1 MSYYKLNKGL
11 VPYDDYVTTASDRR
25 GESNQELYNKD
36 DEEDNEKSVI
46 HLQSYTR
53 KYDITPPDKYMFDPM
68 YRIETKNPSKK
79 CYIDFFLGGNEIFL
93 NKMYCQIRRKGS
105 GRRMLL
111 DLLNF
116 LTDNRYYKDDH
127 KVSLKADSRVGSQT
141 TYIIVKEQENLVG
154 YYAKLGFHPADENYE
169 NYTEINY
176 PKSFERPH
184 PMISTIG
191 EIKAAILNYGIS
203 GGKTKSKRNKSR
215 RRRVLRKSR
224 RQIKKRN

>member
-1 MSYYKLNKGL
+1 MSYHELNIGIM
-11 VPYDDYVTTASDRR
+11 PYDYYVSTVDNRR
-25 GESNQELYNKD
+25 GKSNQELHNKD
-36 DEEDNEKSVI
+36 DEEDNEESVI

-53 KYDITPPDKYMFDPM
+53 QYNITPPHEYMFDPM
-68 YRIETKNPSKK
+68 YRIETKNTSKK
-79 CYIDFFLGGNEIFL
+79 CYIDFFLGGDEIFL
-93 NKMYCQIRRKGS
+93 NKMYCQIRSKGT

-116 LTDNRYYKDDH
+116 LTGNKGYKDDH

-141 TYIIVKEQENLVG
+141 TNIIVKEQKKLVI
-154 YYAKLGFHPADENYE
+154 YYIKLGFHPADENY
-169 NYTEINY
+169 TKIND
-176 PKSFERPH
+176 PESFERPH

-203 GGKTKSKRNKSR
+203 GGKAKSKRNKSR